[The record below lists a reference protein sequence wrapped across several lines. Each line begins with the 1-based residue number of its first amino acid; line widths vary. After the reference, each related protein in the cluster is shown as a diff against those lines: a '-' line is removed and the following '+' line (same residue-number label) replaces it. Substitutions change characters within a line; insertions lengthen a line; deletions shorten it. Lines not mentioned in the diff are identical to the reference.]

1 MWEYAVLS
9 EKMIDTETMHVII
22 HAGSSGTVRGI
33 LRVECEGLINKEAE
47 GQGIISKVEGN
58 VAIIYFREDKWDAE
72 EPLFE
77 WRHGVPSKMKE
88 VQRAIAIWNNDE
100 EVAKE
105 LGTDD
110 EGNIHQHHHDKMDSL
125 WTKVLGTRMIKVEW
139 VIEGDFTQ
147 PIYEANKVTQVL
159 SLAGADGWELVGNI
173 PGGDKRMLRRKR
185 K

>member
-9 EKMIDTETMHVII
+9 EKMIDTETMHVIN

-105 LGTDD
+105 LGTDNATSTPH
-110 EGNIHQHHHDKMDSL
+110 EGTGSIVD
-125 WTKVLGTRMIKVEW
+125 GPIKL
-139 VIEGDFTQ
+139 
-147 PIYEANKVTQVL
+147 L
-159 SLAGADGWELVGNI
+159 S
-173 PGGDKRMLRRKR
+173 GGSQKHKPLSI
-185 K
+185 

>member
-72 EPLFE
+72 EPLLNK
-77 WRHGVPSKMKE
+77 GCNKMKE

-100 EVAKE
+100 EVEE

-110 EGNIHQHHHDKMDSL
+110 GKYPSAPPRQNGQSL
-125 WTKVLGTRMIKVEW
+125 
-139 VIEGDFTQ
+139 D
-147 PIYEANKVTQVL
+147 
-159 SLAGADGWELVGNI
+159 
-173 PGGDKRMLRRKR
+173 
-185 K
+185 